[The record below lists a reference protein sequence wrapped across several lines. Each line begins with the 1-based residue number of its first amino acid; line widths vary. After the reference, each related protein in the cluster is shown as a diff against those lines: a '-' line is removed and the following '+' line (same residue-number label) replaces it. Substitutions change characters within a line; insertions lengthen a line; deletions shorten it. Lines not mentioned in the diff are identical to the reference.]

1 MQRYRLSSLAKPGRA
16 IVEFGVQ
23 KGRLPVT
30 RDVERKSSRSLD
42 PDKYVQPRQFSDE
55 EVETAINHI
64 KTNNPRLWSELVSL
78 ERQKVAIDP
87 VWPALGRLLNETK
100 LLDRPAE
107 LADLIMAV
115 RRVAVAEAAR
125 Q

>member
-1 MQRYRLSSLAKPGRA
+1 M
-16 IVEFGVQ
+16 Q